1 MSKDIVGATAPARG
15 TTRMRRRNK
24 RRRIINAAP
33 GTLQI
38 DPDSQAPVLSAIG
51 FDTENLYE
59 AAIAAPLQLQALRQ
73 QWNCLWVNV
82 HGLGDAKVL
91 ESIGQT
97 FGLHP
102 LCLEDIVNVRQR
114 AKVEEYPGYRFVVLR
129 VVAQQGHGLQY
140 SQVSLIA
147 GSNFV
152 LTFFERSEDPFNAVR
167 ERLRKKNVRI
177 RNGGAN
183 YLAYSLIDCLI
194 DQYFPILE
202 GLGERVEELQDEAL
216 MRPTHE
222 TVGRINEM
230 KRDLLDL
237 RRAIW
242 PLRDELSALMR
253 ADAFVGTETATYL
266 RDAHDHAIVLIDLLE
281 SLREISGSLMDLYLS
296 SMSNRMNEVMKLLTI
311 ISTIFIPL
319 TFISGVYGMNFNTEA
334 SPYNMPELN
343 AYWGYPMAVLSMV
356 LTGSGFVWLIWRK
369 GWFAPTVQP
378 IESPKRSSNG

>member
-1 MSKDIVGATAPARG
+1 MAKEAYNNNNGRGARL
-15 TTRMRRRNK
+15 RRRNK
-24 RRRIINAAP
+24 KRRVIGVAP
-33 GTLQI
+33 GTLTI
-38 DPDSQAPVLSAIG
+38 DPESPVPVLSAMG
-51 FDTENLYE
+51 YTNTELQE
-59 AAIAAPLQLQALRQ
+59 VPSATVGHLAALKKEWP
-73 QWNCLWVNV
+73 CLWVNV
-82 HGLGDAKVL
+82 HGLGDAKIL
-91 ESIGQT
+91 EEIGRV

-114 AKVEEYPGYRFVVLR
+114 AKVEEYEGYRFVVLR
-129 VVAQQGHGLQY
+129 VVALGPPLQH

-147 GSNFV
+147 GQGFV
-152 LTFFERSEDPFNAVR
+152 LTFFERNEDPFHPVR
-167 ERLRKKNVRI
+167 DRLRKNHVRI
-177 RNGGAN
+177 RQGGAN

-222 TVGRINEM
+222 TVAHINEM

-319 TFISGVYGMNFNTEA
+319 TFIAGVYGMNFNTDA
-334 SPYNMPELN
+334 SPWNMPELN
-343 AYWGYPMAVLSMV
+343 AYWGYPFAMLSML
-356 LTGSGFVWLIWRK
+356 LTGLGFAWLIWRK
-369 GWFAPTVQP
+369 GWFAPTVD
-378 IESPKRSSNG
+378 PKTPPVR

>member
-1 MSKDIVGATAPARG
+1 MAKEAQQVNTVRG
-15 TTRMRRRNK
+15 TRLRRRNK
-24 RRRIINAAP
+24 RRRIIGSAP
-33 GTLQI
+33 GTLTI
-38 DPDSQAPVLSAIG
+38 DPESPKPILSAIG
-51 FDTENLYE
+51 FDAT
-59 AAIAAPLQLQALRQ
+59 QLEEMASVNVGDLPALRRK
-73 QWNCLWVNV
+73 WSCLWVNV
-82 HGLGDAKVL
+82 HGLGDAKTL

-114 AKVEEYPGYRFVVLR
+114 AKVEEYPGYRFIVLR
-129 VVAQQGHGLQY
+129 TVSLGPPLQHA
-140 SQVSLIA
+140 QVSLIA
-147 GSNFV
+147 GDKFV
-152 LTFFERSEDPFNAVR
+152 LTFFEKAEDGFSPVR
-167 ERLRKKNVRI
+167 DRLRKKNVRI

-216 MRPTHE
+216 MNPSHE

-253 ADAFVGTETATYL
+253 ADAFAGTETATYL

-281 SLREISGSLMDLYLS
+281 SLREIAGSLMDLYLS

-319 TFISGVYGMNFNTEA
+319 TFIAGIYGMNFNTES
-334 SPYNMPELN
+334 SPWNMPELN
-343 AYWGYPMAVLSMV
+343 AYWGYPMAMLSMFI
-356 LTGSGFVWLIWRK
+356 TGAGLAWVIWRK
-369 GWFAPTVQP
+369 GWF
-378 IESPKRSSNG
+378 SPAVKPDSLAHRP

>member
-1 MSKDIVGATAPARG
+1 MAKEVIVVNTARG
-15 TTRMRRRNK
+15 ARQRRRNK
-24 RRRIINAAP
+24 RRRTIGVAP
-33 GTLQI
+33 GTLTI
-38 DPDSQAPVLSAIG
+38 DPESPAPLLSAMG
-51 FDTENLYE
+51 YDGH
-59 AAIAAPLQLQALRQ
+59 ALQEVPIITAQELPALRKK
-73 QWNCLWVNV
+73 WPCLWVNV

-114 AKVEEYPGYRFVVLR
+114 AKVEEYEGYRFVVLR
-129 VVAQQGHGLQY
+129 VVALGPPLQHA
-140 SQVSLIA
+140 QVSLIA
-147 GSNFV
+147 GEGFV
-152 LTFFERSEDPFNAVR
+152 LTFFERNEDPFHPVR
-167 ERLRKKNVRI
+167 DRLRKNNVRI
-177 RNGGAN
+177 RGGGAH

-319 TFISGVYGMNFNTEA
+319 TFIAGVYGMNFNTA
-334 SPYNMPELN
+334 SSPYNMPELD
-343 AYWGYPMAVLSMV
+343 AYWGYPLAMLSMLV
-356 LTGSGFVWLIWRK
+356 TGLGFAWLIWRK
-369 GWFAPTVQP
+369 GWFAPTVAP
-378 IESPKRSSNG
+378 GSLPSK

>member
-1 MSKDIVGATAPARG
+1 MREETAVAKELQIVNTARSARS
-15 TTRMRRRNK
+15 RRRNK
-24 RRRIINAAP
+24 RKRIIGAAP
-33 GTLQI
+33 GTLTI
-38 DPDSQAPVLSAIG
+38 DPDSPIPTLSAMG
-51 FDTENLYE
+51 YDDKT
-59 AAIAAPLQLQALRQ
+59 LQEVPVATVAQLPALKQ
-73 QWNCLWVNV
+73 KWPCLWLNV

-91 ESIGQT
+91 EEIGRI

-114 AKVEEYPGYRFVVLR
+114 AKVEEYEGYRFIVLR
-129 VVAQQGHGLQY
+129 VVALGPPLQHA
-140 SQVSLIA
+140 QVSLIA
-147 GSNFV
+147 GAGFV
-152 LTFFERSEDPFNAVR
+152 LTFFERSEDAFHPVR
-167 ERLRKKNVRI
+167 ERLRKNNVRI
-177 RNGGAN
+177 RHGDAN

-253 ADAFVGTETATYL
+253 ADAFAGTETATYL

-319 TFISGVYGMNFNTEA
+319 TFIAGIYGMNFNTES
-334 SPYNMPELN
+334 SPWNMPELN
-343 AYWGYPMAVLSMV
+343 AYWGYPMAMLSMAI
-356 LTGSGFVWLIWRK
+356 TGCGFAWLIWRK
-369 GWFAPTVQP
+369 GWFAPTVD
-378 IESPKRSSNG
+378 PKSLDGR

>member
-1 MSKDIVGATAPARG
+1 VAKEASIVNTARG
-15 TTRMRRRNK
+15 TRLRRRNK
-24 RRRIINAAP
+24 KRRAIGVAP
-33 GTLQI
+33 GTLTI
-38 DPDSQAPVLSAIG
+38 DPESPAPILSAMG
-51 FDTENLYE
+51 YTQE
-59 AAIAAPLQLQALRQ
+59 ALQEVPVTAPSQLPALKRE
-73 QWNCLWVNV
+73 WPCLWLNV

-91 ESIGQT
+91 EEIGRI

-114 AKVEEYPGYRFVVLR
+114 AKVEEYEGYRFIVLR
-129 VVAQQGHGLQY
+129 VVALGPPLQH

-147 GSNFV
+147 GQGFV
-152 LTFFERSEDPFNAVR
+152 LTFFERNEDPFHPLR
-167 ERLRKKNVRI
+167 ERLRKNSVRI
-177 RNGGAN
+177 RQGGAN

-253 ADAFVGTETATYL
+253 ADAFAGTETATYL

-311 ISTIFIPL
+311 ISTIFIPM
-319 TFISGVYGMNFNTEA
+319 TFIAGVYGMNFNTSA
-334 SPYNMPELN
+334 SPWNMPELD
-343 AYWGYPMAVLSMV
+343 AYWGYPLAMLTMV
-356 LTGSGFVWLIWRK
+356 LTGLGFAWLVWRK
-369 GWFAPTVQP
+369 GWFAPTVN
-378 IESPKRSSNG
+378 PKAPPPR